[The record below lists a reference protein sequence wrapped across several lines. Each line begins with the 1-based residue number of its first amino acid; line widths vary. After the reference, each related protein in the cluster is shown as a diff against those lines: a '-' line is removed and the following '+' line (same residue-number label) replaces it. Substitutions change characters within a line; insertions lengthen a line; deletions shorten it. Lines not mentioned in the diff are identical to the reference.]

1 LARAE
6 AGEDVRVQPLGDP
19 VDALLLREAADRHGS
34 GGPVVVLDDQS
45 GALALGLAEQRPDL
59 EIRVS
64 CDSLADEEAAAAAVL
79 GLPRVRMVPDLGPD
93 LLAEAR
99 LVVLRLPKG
108 LAALDEMAEAAARS
122 ADPSVLLLGGGRLKH
137 MSRGMNEVL
146 GRHFG
151 HVRASLGVQKSRV
164 LVASGPVRPTGR
176 STYPVT
182 GVDAELGLTIC
193 AHGAAFAG
201 AAVDLGTRFLLG
213 LRDSYPAAARDVVDL
228 GCGTGLL
235 AVAAAQTLPDAAV
248 LALDES
254 RAAVLSAT
262 ATARANG
269 VARRVEVHRTHLMR
283 GVADRSV
290 DLVLCNP
297 PFHRGNTRDSAVAF
311 EMIAEAARTLRPGGE
326 LWLVYNS
333 HLPYLRALRRLVGR
347 TTIAAQNAH
356 YTVTRSVQGDG

>member
-1 LARAE
+1 M
-6 AGEDVRVQPLGDP
+6 QPLGDP
-19 VDALLLREAADRHGS
+19 VDAILLREAAERHDGV
-34 GGPVVVLDDQS
+34 GPVVVLDDQS
-45 GALALGLAEQRPDL
+45 GALALGLHEQHPGL

-64 CDSLADEEAAAAAVL
+64 CDSLADEEATAAATV
-79 GLPRVRMVPDLGPD
+79 GLAGVRLVPGLGPD
-93 LLAEAR
+93 LFTGAR

-108 LAALDEMAEAAARS
+108 LAALDEIAEGVARS
-122 ADPSVLLLGGGRLKH
+122 ADPAVLLLGGGRLKH
-137 MSRGMNEVL
+137 MTRSMNDVL
-146 GRHFG
+146 ARHFG
-151 HVRASLGVQKSRV
+151 HVRASLGMQKSRV
-164 LVASGPVRPTGR
+164 LVASRPTPPTGPA
-176 STYPVT
+176 TYPVT
-182 GVDAELGLTIC
+182 STDAALGLTVC

-201 AAVDLGTRFLLG
+201 AGVDLGTRLLLG
-213 LRDSYPAAARDVVDL
+213 LRDRYPAARDVVDL

-235 AVAAAQTLPDAAV
+235 AVAAAQTLPGASV

-269 VARRVEVHRTHLMR
+269 VAERIEVRRTHLMR
-283 GVADRSV
+283 GVEDRSV

-347 TTIAAQNAH
+347 TTVAAQDAH
-356 YTVTRSVQGDG
+356 YTVTRSLQSAG